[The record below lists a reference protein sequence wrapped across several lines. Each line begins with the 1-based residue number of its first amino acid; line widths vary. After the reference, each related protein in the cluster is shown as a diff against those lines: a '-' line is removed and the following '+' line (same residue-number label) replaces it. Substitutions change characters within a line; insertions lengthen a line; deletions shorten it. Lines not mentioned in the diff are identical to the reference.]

1 MNQPVLSWHNLKS
14 DQQVTPDFKL
24 LSDWDRE
31 FFPWPWDEQDW
42 LNIENSHSHFLVSW
56 IDSTG
61 FSLWQLDNAPNAY
74 LLKILSV
81 AGKKRCGAGSL
92 LMQQSLGRLRELGF
106 ESACLEVQVDN
117 IPAISL
123 YLKSS
128 WQKSHIIKGFYSDG
142 CDALSM
148 SINL

>member
-1 MNQPVLSWHNLKS
+1 MNQSVLSWHNFNPQK
-14 DQQVTPDFKL
+14 QTAPNWKL
-24 LSDWDRE
+24 LSDWDKE
-31 FFPWPWDEQDW
+31 FFPWPWDEKDW
-42 LNIENSHSHFLVSW
+42 LKIADSHSKFLVSW

-61 FSLWQLDNAPNAY
+61 FSLWQLDNSPNAY

-92 LMQQSLGRLRELGF
+92 LMQQSLARLRELGF

-117 IPAISL
+117 IAAISL

-128 WQKSHIIKGFYSDG
+128 WQKSRVIKGFYSDG
-142 CDALSM
+142 GDALSM
-148 SINL
+148 NITL